1 MSRRHLVLRIF
12 FVVCLAAASL
22 VEAGT
27 VQELS
32 FERLIAES
40 DVIVRGR
47 VEEIKTRQASDQ
59 RSVMTIVKVSVEM
72 QFKGPIIT
80 SLTIEQPGGTIGDI
94 VQGVPGL
101 PEFSSNEKVIIF
113 LKRHRRDFY
122 RIVGGKQGKFSVKTL
137 PGKNEVVEDLAHRT
151 EALHTFVDRLTNMIK
166 RSS

>member
-1 MSRRHLVLRIF
+1 M
-12 FVVCLAAASL
+12 ASL
-22 VEAGT
+22 AEAGT

-94 VQGVPGL
+94 VQGVPG
-101 PEFSSNEKVIIF
+101 
-113 LKRHRRDFY
+113 
-122 RIVGGKQGKFSVKTL
+122 
-137 PGKNEVVEDLAHRT
+137 
-151 EALHTFVDRLTNMIK
+151 
-166 RSS
+166 